1 MTVAPIEQ
9 DRAIGRSAGK
19 PDQREGD
26 SFMSQALDLARRGQG
41 RVSPNPLV
49 GAVLVRE
56 GRIVGR
62 GYHERFGGPH
72 AEVTALEE
80 AGEQARGA
88 TAYVSLEPCAHTG
101 QTPPCVDAVVRAG
114 IARVVIANRDPNPQV
129 DGRGIARLQAAGIDV
144 TEGVLAR
151 EGAEL
156 NRGFFHWVT
165 TGRPYVI
172 LKAAR
177 TQDNF
182 VALTLSGQGWF
193 SSPESRRMVHRIRA
207 EVDGVLVGRRTA
219 ERDDPRLTVR
229 DVTGVHPR
237 RIVLDTR
244 RTLPGDLRIFH
255 DGAAETLVFT
265 AVGEDQ
271 ATPWG
276 EQIRV
281 DRSAGGL
288 DLGQVLDALGD
299 RGFTG
304 IMVEGGPAVHRS
316 FIDASLMDE
325 LVLFTYP
332 GQAEPGVRQRRDLV
346 NVLVIPDGW
355 RISLKDE
362 LGGDRV
368 VVAQRMSREL

>member
-1 MTVAPIEQ
+1 
-9 DRAIGRSAGK
+9 
-19 PDQREGD
+19 
-26 SFMSQALDLARRGQG
+26 MSQALDLARRGQG
-41 RVSPNPLV
+41 RISPNPLV

-62 GYHERFGGPH
+62 GYHERLGGPH
-72 AEVTALEE
+72 AEVTALAEG
-80 AGEQARGA
+80 GEQTRGA

-101 QTPPCVDAVVRAG
+101 QTPPCVDALVRAG

-156 NRGFFHWVT
+156 NRGFFHWVI

-182 VALTLSGQGWF
+182 VALTLSGPGWF
-193 SSPESRRMVHRIRA
+193 SSLESRRMVHRIRA

-299 RGFTG
+299 RGFTA
-304 IMVEGGPAVHRS
+304 IMVEGGPALHRS
-316 FIDASLMDE
+316 FIDAGLMDE
-325 LVLFTYP
+325 LVLFTHP
-332 GQAEPGVRQRRDLV
+332 GQAEPAVRRRRDLV
-346 NVLVIPDGW
+346 NVLVVPDGW
-355 RISLKDE
+355 RISLEDE

-368 VVAQRMSREL
+368 VVAQRVSREP

>member
-1 MTVAPIEQ
+1 MA
-9 DRAIGRSAGK
+9 
-19 PDQREGD
+19 
-26 SFMSQALDLARRGQG
+26 QALDLARRGQG

-49 GAVLVRE
+49 GAVLVRA

-101 QTPPCVDAVVRAG
+101 QTPPCADAVVRAG